1 MGMLSARVEMVRKNF
16 YLSSDL
22 AGRAEAVAK
31 TLDLDFSQLTREAL
45 HQFVERA
52 EREALEQELAKAC
65 DNYREFNKQF
75 SSEWARFETRVE

>member
-1 MGMLSARVEMVRKNF
+1 MGMLSAREEMVRKNF

-31 TLDLDFSQLTREAL
+31 TLDLDFSQLAREAL
-45 HQFVERA
+45 HQFVARA
-52 EREALEQELAKAC
+52 EREALEQELAEAC